1 MYGNADYQGLVM
13 NPYANLAMA
22 LLLFGAGIYIG
33 HDYTDKAMTVK
44 IGKMNEAQ
52 RDEVAKL
59 NAATEALEASYKRKL
74 EDIDAKLTGEAE
86 NARMESERLR
96 SDLADG
102 TKRLLIATKRAS
114 SCKVPAATKPAS
126 VGDAEGTELDDL
138 SRRDYLSLRDG
149 IKRKERQ
156 LEACQSII
164 ESWR

>member
-1 MYGNADYQGLVM
+1 M
-13 NPYANLAMA
+13 NPFINLALCLF
-22 LLLFGAGIYIG
+22 LLGSGFYIG
-33 HDYTDKAMTVK
+33 HDYTEKSMTVK

-52 RDEVAKL
+52 RNEVAKL
-59 NAATEALEASYKRKL
+59 NAETEAIEASYKRKL
-74 EDIDAKLTGEAE
+74 EEIDAKLTGEAE

-102 TKRLLIATKRAS
+102 TKRLLIATKRAG
-114 SCKVPAATKPAS
+114 SCKVPAATNPAS

-138 SRRDYLSLRDG
+138 SRQDYLNLRDG

-164 ESWR
+164 ESCR

>member
-1 MYGNADYQGLVM
+1 M

-22 LLLFGAGIYIG
+22 LLLFGSGLYIG

-44 IGKMNEAQ
+44 IGKMNEA
-52 RDEVAKL
+52 RRNEVAKL
-59 NAATEALEASYKRKL
+59 NAASEALEASYKRKL
-74 EDIDAKLTGEAE
+74 EEIDATLTGEAE

-102 TKRLLIATKRAS
+102 TKRLLIATKRSS
-114 SCKVPAATKPAS
+114 SCKVHTAANPAS
-126 VGDAEGTELDDL
+126 VGDAERAELDDL
-138 SRRDYLSLRDG
+138 SRQDYFSLRDG

>member
-1 MYGNADYQGLVM
+1 M
-13 NPYANLAMA
+13 NPYASLAVA
-22 LLLFGAGIYIG
+22 LLLFGSVLYIG
-33 HDYTDKAMTVK
+33 HDHTDKAMVVK

-52 RDEVAKL
+52 RNEVAKL
-59 NAATEALEASYKRKL
+59 NAAKEAIEASYKRKFA
-74 EDIDAKLTGEAE
+74 EIDATLTGEAE

-138 SRRDYLSLRDG
+138 SRQDYLSLRDG

>member
-1 MYGNADYQGLVM
+1 MS
-13 NPYANLAMA
+13 PYANLAMS
-22 LLLFGAGIYIG
+22 LLLFGSGLYIG
-33 HDYTDKAMTVK
+33 HDYTDKAMVVK

-52 RDEVAKL
+52 RNEVAKL
-59 NAATEALEASYKRKL
+59 NAATEALEASYKSKL
-74 EDIDAKLTGEAE
+74 EDIDARLTGEAE
-86 NARMESERLR
+86 NARMESEKLR

-114 SCKVPAATKPAS
+114 SCKVPAATKPS
-126 VGDAEGTELDDL
+126 GMGDAERAELDDL
-138 SRRDYLSLRDG
+138 SRQDYLNLRDG

>member
-1 MYGNADYQGLVM
+1 MYGNADYHGWAM

-22 LLLFGAGIYIG
+22 LLLFGSGLYIG

-44 IGKMNEAQ
+44 IGKMNESQ
-52 RDEVAKL
+52 RNEVAKL
-59 NAATEALEASYKRKL
+59 NAETEALEASYKRKL
-74 EDIDAKLTGEAE
+74 AEIDAKLTGEAE

-114 SCKVPAATKPAS
+114 GCKVPTATNPAS

-138 SRRDYLSLRDG
+138 SRQDYLSLRDG

>member
-1 MYGNADYQGLVM
+1 M

-22 LLLFGAGIYIG
+22 LLLFGSGLYIG
-33 HDYTDKAMTVK
+33 HDYTNKAMTVK
-44 IGKMNEAQ
+44 ISKMNEAQ

-74 EDIDAKLTGEAE
+74 EEIDAKLTGEAE
-86 NARMESERLR
+86 NARMESEKLR
-96 SDLADG
+96 GDLADG

-114 SCKVPAATKPAS
+114 GCKVPTTANAAS
-126 VGDAEGTELDDL
+126 MGDAERTELDDL
-138 SRRDYLSLRDG
+138 SRQDYLSLRDG

>member
-1 MYGNADYQGLVM
+1 MYGNADYQGWVM

-22 LLLFGAGIYIG
+22 LLLFGSGLYIG

-52 RDEVAKL
+52 RNEVAKL
-59 NAATEALEASYKRKL
+59 NAVTEALETSYKRKL
-74 EDIDAKLTGEAE
+74 AEIDAKLTGEAE
-86 NARMESERLR
+86 NARMESEKLR

-114 SCKVPAATKPAS
+114 GCKVPAATKPAS
-126 VGDAEGTELDDL
+126 VGDAERTELDDL
-138 SRRDYLSLRDG
+138 SRQDYFSLRDG

>member
-1 MYGNADYQGLVM
+1 M
-13 NPYANLAMA
+13 NPYASLAVA
-22 LLLFGAGIYIG
+22 LLLFGSGLYIG

-44 IGKMNEAQ
+44 IGKMNESQ
-52 RDEVAKL
+52 RNEVAKL

-74 EDIDAKLTGEAE
+74 AEIDATLTGEAE
-86 NARMESERLR
+86 NARMESEKLR

-114 SCKVPAATKPAS
+114 SCKVPAATNSAS
-126 VGDAEGTELDDL
+126 VGDAERTELDDL
-138 SRRDYLSLRDG
+138 SRQDYFSLRDG

>member
-1 MYGNADYQGLVM
+1 M
-13 NPYANLAMA
+13 NPYANLATA
-22 LLLFGAGIYIG
+22 LLLFGSGLYIG
-33 HDYTDKAMTVK
+33 HDYTDKAMAVK

-52 RDEVAKL
+52 RNEVAKL

-114 SCKVPAATKPAS
+114 SCKVSTATRPAI

-138 SRRDYLSLRDG
+138 SRQDYLNLRDG

-156 LEACQSII
+156 LKACQSII